1 MTRQEH
7 PPKDMAV
14 GDEAMQ
20 AYKKEGPT
28 ESSLTLPTR
37 RKNIG
42 PSIIRLPGG
51 GRCLNGR
58 DYPEGLLR
66 SDKEHSS

>member
-51 GRCLNGR
+51 GGV
-58 DYPEGLLR
+58 
-66 SDKEHSS
+66 